1 VFAAIGVI
9 LAACYLLWLYQRIF
23 YGEASDD
30 LRAHMP
36 DLTGREWIAV
46 IPLVAMMLW
55 LGVGSQTFLPRI
67 STATAPILRKT
78 TENVP
83 FQVYFP
89 AGVRKELASVR

>member
-1 VFAAIGVI
+1 MTCAPICRI
-9 LAACYLLWLYQRIF
+9 LR
-23 YGEASDD
+23 
-30 LRAHMP
+30 
-36 DLTGREWIAV
+36 GREWIAM

-83 FQVYFP
+83 FQVYFSGRRLERSSP
-89 AGVRKELASVR
+89 VSASALPPSVDYLRFLPEIILSVSAPRW